1 MCLCFVGQ
9 AQDCNQEFRGQIIDL
24 HDNSPLEG
32 AAVSID
38 FGDAVTYSD
47 SKGLFIL
54 ESLCV
59 TNFTITISHPNCK
72 TQEKAVRL
80 PGPALHIFYMEHHI
94 TALNEVV
101 LEEQRNTGSAKTT
114 PEVQLDSEDLESYS
128 GLTLADALDQAAGVS
143 VLRTGNVIA
152 KPVIHGMFG
161 SRVAMVN
168 NGMRVRDQE
177 WGADHAPTIDLNDL
191 AAIDVVK
198 GASALRYGGDT
209 PGGVLLFKQERY
221 VPADT
226 LYGKV
231 ISGINTNG
239 RGGNLTAQVTKGFS
253 KGTYFKTVGTLKH
266 RGDVQAPD
274 YLLSNTGWREM
285 AFSLTTG
292 RNKYIKGWEA
302 KYSFFDTTIGILR
315 SAHIGNV
322 GDLYRAVI
330 SPTPLR
336 IAPFTY
342 TISPPKQQAE
352 NHSIQLF
359 YFKRFAEKT
368 KLELRYNLQWNQ
380 REEFD
385 IRRGDDRGKAS
396 IDMQLTTHDFNAHL
410 AWKPQSALSS
420 TAGIQ
425 LQLQDNFS
433 NPKTGV
439 KRLIPDYVSYGIG
452 GYGSVTYRPN
462 NLFTADFGMR
472 LDWNQMDARKYYDQ
486 KDWVARGYASV
497 YPNFI
502 TRTLATQLLTRPQ
515 FDFLTLS
522 FTAGLQA
529 AVSKALT
536 LQLNLNHS
544 ERPPNAAELFSD
556 GLHHSLAS
564 IEYGNLDLDSESS
577 NKLLAGITYQNKR
590 VTLNLTPHF
599 ARIKNFIQL
608 QPSGFEQT
616 IRGAFPVWSYIA
628 VNADFYGLDVDWKW
642 ALTPQV
648 NFHQQHSWIAAQ
660 QTANGTPLINIP
672 PYTAVQNISYQ
683 PKRLKALE
691 FKLSARYTA
700 TQRHYP
706 NTNFTHTFLEDG
718 AYIDRLIDVSTPPED
733 YTLFDAQVK
742 FKWPLNEWKY
752 LQLQLSGSNLLNTAY
767 RNYLNRLR
775 FYADEMGRNVQLN
788 LKYQF

>member
-1 MCLCFVGQ
+1 LCLCYVGQ

-32 AAVSID
+32 AAVRID
-38 FGDAVTYSD
+38 FGDTVTYSD
-47 SKGLFIL
+47 SKGLFVL

-80 PGPALHIFYMEHHI
+80 PGPVLHTFYMEHHI

-101 LEEQRNTGSAKTT
+101 LEEQRNTGSAKAT

-177 WGADHAPTIDLNDL
+177 WGADHAPTIDLNDV

-226 LYGKV
+226 LHGKV

-239 RGGNLTAQVTKGFS
+239 RGGNFTAQVTKGFS

-274 YLLSNTGWREM
+274 YVLSNTGWREM
-285 AFSLTTG
+285 AFSLTAG
-292 RNKYIKGWEA
+292 RNTYTKGWEA

-315 SAHIGNV
+315 GAHIGNV
-322 GDLYRAVI
+322 GDLYRALI
-330 SPTPLR
+330 SPIPLR

-342 TISPPKQQAE
+342 NISPPKQQAE

-359 YFKRFAEKT
+359 YFKRFAENT

-410 AWKPQSALSS
+410 AWKSQSALSS

-472 LDWNQMDARKYYDQ
+472 LDWNQWMH
-486 KDWVARGYASV
+486 AS
-497 YPNFI
+497 
-502 TRTLATQLLTRPQ
+502 TMTKET
-515 FDFLTLS
+515 
-522 FTAGLQA
+522 G
-529 AVSKALT
+529 
-536 LQLNLNHS
+536 
-544 ERPPNAAELFSD
+544 
-556 GLHHSLAS
+556 
-564 IEYGNLDLDSESS
+564 
-577 NKLLAGITYQNKR
+577 
-590 VTLNLTPHF
+590 
-599 ARIKNFIQL
+599 
-608 QPSGFEQT
+608 
-616 IRGAFPVWSYIA
+616 
-628 VNADFYGLDVDWKW
+628 
-642 ALTPQV
+642 
-648 NFHQQHSWIAAQ
+648 
-660 QTANGTPLINIP
+660 
-672 PYTAVQNISYQ
+672 
-683 PKRLKALE
+683 
-691 FKLSARYTA
+691 
-700 TQRHYP
+700 
-706 NTNFTHTFLEDG
+706 
-718 AYIDRLIDVSTPPED
+718 
-733 YTLFDAQVK
+733 
-742 FKWPLNEWKY
+742 
-752 LQLQLSGSNLLNTAY
+752 
-767 RNYLNRLR
+767 
-775 FYADEMGRNVQLN
+775 
-788 LKYQF
+788 